1 MTARFP
7 VLLFAV
13 FIFSQPSVPSLAQ
26 DLQDKVT
33 VSGTATTKVTPDT
46 MNWSLQ
52 VKNKEPNLE
61 RAAETH
67 SAAVKAVLDFLNA
80 QELPE
85 TDIQTSGMQFGQNW
99 SYEGR
104 EKVKDGYFASTDISF
119 QLDNLDKY
127 TKLWIGLSRLPHVA
141 LTGVYYDHSQRI
153 EIRNTTRRK
162 ALLAA
167 REKAEDLAETLGS
180 KIGRPLLIE
189 EASESY
195 GLRTSNF
202 TMSNNITSAGGVPG
216 ENADLA
222 PGQIP
227 ITMRIRASFLLLK
240 D

>member
-1 MTARFP
+1 MTARFLVP
-7 VLLFAV
+7 LFAV
-13 FIFSQPSVPSLAQ
+13 SIFIQPSVPILAQ
-26 DLQDKVT
+26 DLQDKIT
-33 VSGTATTKVTPDT
+33 VNGTATTKVTPDM

-61 RAAETH
+61 KAAETH
-67 SAAVKAVLDFLNA
+67 AAAVKAVLAFLNA
-80 QELPE
+80 QEIPA

-99 SYEGR
+99 SYQGR
-104 EKVKDGYFASTDISF
+104 EQVKDGYFASTDISF

-127 TKLWIGLSRLPHVA
+127 TQLWIGLSRLPHVA
-141 LTGVYYDHSQRI
+141 LTGVYYDHAQRI
-153 EIRNTTRRK
+153 EIRNTTRKK

-167 REKAEDLAETLGS
+167 KAKAKYLAETLDS

-189 EASESY
+189 EVSESY

-202 TMSNNITSAGGVPG
+202 TMSNNITSAGGG
-216 ENADLA
+216 SEGTANLA

-227 ITMRIRASFLLLK
+227 ITMRVKVSFALIT